1 MGCVNISTKEFKYL
15 AERNNLSINTLE
27 LLTHKYWLENKTED
41 YFPSDVYIQAQL
53 GKIPYEESSK
63 AVRDLW
69 ELKYKNP
76 QEYTSSEALEEA
88 RREALKY
95 FPEEAVT
102 YHKNFKDNFVMV
114 IRKPIAK
121 LSLNI
126 SDLTGKNKHSD
137 QEQAD
142 FDIILRSLS
151 KELGKSIPIKT
162 SEALAFSFP
171 LKSEYVGKLIYA
183 QSGTGKSII
192 ADNVDVFDSD
202 YLLGQILGVSTETA
216 GFFFKTLSAE
226 QKKVFEKQ
234 YRDLIRQKVAE
245 GKTVLTANASM
256 LEEADVVVYN
266 KSAEQTEKRT
276 NSSDRAINNRY
287 SALDYHKE
295 TLDQINQLRQ
305 SESNKEYI
313 ELDENSYLADYL
325 LSDSSTGRSADMDR
339 LEDSVQ
345 RTAYGQLGRSASTPT
360 NKQQIINSFLNEFG
374 INVNTLESYNGEL
387 PLFDALNRVINAQSA
402 EDITDG
408 VGYAIAFMM
417 QGDPEMQ
424 KIFVGSLGYEGDYKT
439 KLKKIPGTK
448 RDLTIGTV
456 LKGLQQERDDVIKN
470 VGKQIA
476 SELRQHFGEDISE
489 ITPNEDNKSIW
500 SIIRKFILKL
510 ALKLFVKAPKQSKA
524 RNQADINLFVSDII
538 EALGRKDFSRIKGPR
553 IKPGTTGL
561 AQTVN
566 VETALE
572 DNPFEAD
579 IIKKLGDNGIA
590 LAGSPSI
597 ALAGELYR
605 PSENPLHDI
614 DFETPDNTTK
624 EDLDSLL
631 PKIFGKGKV
640 AFVNSIKNDGLI
652 GMLTGNKEKGNA
664 TITYVT
670 FDRPFTTK
678 VINNYT
684 QEYYDEKGNLIGK
697 RYYKGGVQLDVYG
710 EVKGKL
716 LDFFTGPNTESAH
729 GFYKKQIGGKD
740 YLIANSNI
748 AFAAKVLWAR
758 PKDIWDYKNFRK
770 YTPDQI
776 SLNELQMS
784 IASPQTFTFKD
795 GTTVKA
801 PFKPNYQQ
809 VDALNAMDEFVKS
822 DRTSMTLS
830 GFAGTGKTS
839 IMEMLAQKMKKN
851 YKPVMFC
858 ASTNKAAAV
867 LKEKVSEAGF
877 DAQTLNKVF
886 GITVEVDSSRS
897 YNAKNLVNKLKDPN
911 IAPGTTVIID
921 EASMINEVNYNILN
935 KIAKEKGLK
944 IIYVG
949 DEAQLPPVNET
960 KISKVFRDN
969 KNEIKKL
976 TIVER
981 TDDNAILKE
990 ATNLRNGEQL
1000 SQESSFN
1007 DKGEGVAYIKH
1018 NNTNGIDAVINHFIP
1033 QLQIDPNSFRILAYT
1048 NAAVS
1053 NYNTKVR
1060 NLLGYND
1067 PVPRVGEP
1075 IMGYSNWGY
1084 TWTKKNGGTYKF
1096 INSEAYT
1103 VKTVGEPITKS
1114 KSLPDGTS
1122 VSMQAVPITLEN
1134 SLGELVRV
1142 DFMDIKNNEENRKA
1156 AFLLAKAKRDL
1167 HNKANKAG
1175 IYEAIA
1181 LREEANKIEKFLFV
1195 NDNIGEKIGNEYITY
1210 QSKVFDF
1217 GYAMTT
1223 HKSQGSTFTHVLVDD
1238 VDISKARFDKNQ
1250 TYASVF
1256 LEGIDNVVTDTSIQT
1271 GILGDIDLGIDEY
1284 DVTSASEQAQTTQ
1297 INSEDT
1303 NLRQQLEYVAVSR
1316 ATDTVTIISN
1326 NAKKEDSPLNHINE
1340 APTNSPVGN
1349 SIAASPKPVEQISSQ
1364 EMWRYM
1370 SAIQPLTKR
1379 SQVEYTPQGQK
1390 KQTYTVENGHIY
1402 NKEGEEIYP
1411 EGTVHKTHRNK
1422 IIANLA
1428 VKEGRAVV
1436 VTHPTSG
1443 ENYVVDNNQQI
1454 TSVKTGNIMQWD
1466 ANNGDRRRILAQAEI
1481 AFRERIRVTKESGSA
1496 ITQQLMDYLPLIG
1509 IDTHNREEM
1518 IQYLKEHGY
1527 DGVQEFISKKARTR
1541 FDLPFFFTPQGEI
1554 YGFATPKGN
1563 LYFDETVISP
1573 EHPIH
1578 EYTHLWDRVVA
1589 KNNPKLW
1596 KQGLTLM
1603 KKISLWQDIENDP
1616 NYGQKWKAMKGMTP
1630 QKLESLIAS
1639 EVHARLVGVNGE
1651 QILNNLSKQKDA
1663 KSIIGK
1669 LKQWLLDFWKDLKA
1683 TFSDWSEEDLNK
1695 LTLQDF
1701 TTMTVRDFADSF
1713 NPNAFS
1719 TNQNPVSGSTTV
1731 TPQTSFEYARNA
1743 NGKPNYE
1750 VSSRGDKRFSAMT
1763 ATFAPGTTL
1772 FGHDVSGRTIENVY
1786 QNGVKQGQW
1795 HVSVG
1800 NQKTGAPSSKEIIKG
1815 NTEDDSYYQGYLPL
1829 WQEWAR
1835 QNPQLIEEL
1844 RQKAQGK
1851 ILTDMFASTAVSQAR
1866 ALADILNQTQQTSVP
1881 ASYEGMIT
1889 PDANT
1894 IFVFGS
1900 NPEGR
1905 HGAGAAKVAKD
1916 RFRAVY
1922 GQGEGLQGNAYAL
1935 PTKDLRSKPLYSED
1949 GGKTPIVMYRGY
1961 ALKENRE
1968 AYNIEETI
1976 GKTAVDYDDTLKGS
1990 LYFTSSKEE
1999 AEDYA
2004 KSRTDKSPE
2013 PPTQENP
2020 QGRPINR
2027 HYTGDYAKVS
2037 KYYISPDAKVEHYK
2051 DINDYR
2057 KNGTNSNADVIVLDK
2072 GTMWA
2077 DNTEYIVKNP
2087 KVLVYDNM
2095 KRSISPEQITESI
2108 RKMYEVAK
2116 QNPTKQF
2123 KVAYTNG
2130 MNEATLNGYTGAEMI
2145 KMFKDA
2151 GPIPSNVIFNKEW
2164 TDHWNDDTFNAI
2176 NQDNNGSNNNQINYG
2191 NDFRRVQEAIRG
2203 NSKEGEGLSSVS
2215 KRDIGQ
2221 DARLRL
2227 AGVLRDEL
2235 RSQHST
2241 LLNRPRIDL
2250 TGKGNQ
2256 FTIRKEVNPQ
2266 LFHDIFEVTRF
2277 YTPNG
2282 ELVDLHDDY
2291 SNCKCYLSEDG
2302 TCGFA
2307 IEPDGNL
2314 ISVFSLGTTR
2324 GFLWAIKDFAI
2335 TEGATHL
2342 DAFTSNKQNLRSIY
2356 EKVFGAKVASS
2367 MDYNMEYDH
2376 DNIAVNHGNPEV
2388 VFMVMGEAAEGKV
2401 TEKHFNENQY
2411 TEAQEYQQS
2420 FLKDSSIEDEL
2431 IDTTGIF
2438 NTPSSSEVEV
2448 KDVMKPWRNDP
2459 SKENV
2464 SRRIYLKGH
2473 KDKGYFEVV
2482 KDFEQGCYSVHFKP
2496 EDSNNPNAFTKEEK
2510 EILFQAVA
2518 DTIPEGGKLSTWG
2531 ELSRGGIAGLN
2542 RFSKL
2547 GFEQTGERTVTMK
2560 DTGEEIVI
2568 PVYTKH
2574 PSTTQRISLPAYEYF
2589 NDLYEDTSVDAEWKI
2604 PLLEDL
2610 DRQLSTENTFEQN
2623 NNILKQMNKIMDA
2636 TDQESYYG
2644 SLTKAESEKVDKK
2657 LSNFEKLSQQVNN
2670 LYDSNILSASE
2681 ITHTAELIMNAVSD
2695 EVTRLQKEEGL
2706 VKKLFPS
2713 LETTLN
2719 FQNATRRQIIETVGI
2734 PRLLD
2739 RAKELFD
2746 IGVYDRDDIKLEQ
2759 EAEVI
2764 LDNWDAVISFGTKT
2778 FSMNEGFGIKMNYE
2792 NNNYETTNGV
2802 HLGTDDYNGQQDI
2815 DSLREL
2821 EGDDQEHWQ
2830 IEQRTLD
2837 ILENAT
2843 EQVRMAIHECYKMDR
2858 NGNPIMSKW
2867 GIKERVNPKE
2877 AITSILSWTQGAL
2890 SLQDM
2895 INKLSQKQE
2904 KNRWLSQLI
2913 SKLSDTT
2920 GNESTFQSQFFGV
2933 MCKSHQGY
2941 SIVMLENSKY
2951 AAIPVN
2957 NHPALSDIMET
2968 LVAKFRIKELPL
2980 FIHKG
2985 KEIINSDLLGSDKTT
3000 GKNNDFNL
3008 HQALTS
3014 LEIIRD
3020 SLNRGKELTGEMWE
3034 EAKDNILGVCKIIG
3048 YNVSEALLETV
3059 IDKGNTL
3066 SMTKSLGYI
3075 VNSLDKALEKQKE
3088 NINNPKA
3095 AIYDPFKFKGE
3106 NSIAGD
3112 IRNFLTPITNALDEI
3127 VPNVVY
3133 DDGKL
3138 YQAYVTPSYLTL
3150 LMEKFHWDDAKFN
3163 KFIQEEYG
3171 KSQWFK
3177 DKNGWR
3183 SDWIRRLATDPEAR
3197 KIFAHTVELN
3207 FNKRRYM
3214 RNMSDADY
3222 TMSVL
3227 THYWA
3232 EDAKK
3237 GESLVPAWFK
3247 MPMQS
3252 NKPSSEF
3259 IRFYSYRGS
3268 EYKTSIVE
3276 GIYDIFLQEISRID
3290 TVRKRN
3296 CTKDDPNAIKNFDT
3310 NGRRFCFLP
3319 FLNNYLEN
3327 SQADI
3332 AARTLLLNEDG
3343 TPSSNNS
3350 KLAKLI
3356 QKKAAAERSLTTEE
3370 ESELMTL
3377 TKEAIRN
3384 HMENRTKD
3392 ILSKWERDGIIEAAK
3407 NIKGIGTEKSII
3419 MENLENFIWND
3430 KFASMNILQLTIADL
3445 AAYKDAEDL
3454 QKRLAQLHAPGIR
3467 ANIYA
3472 TDFGNPEKGISAQRV
3487 SDGKYRTVILQ
3498 DFDNFVSNIIDNISE
3513 VFDRKIAE
3521 APENEK
3527 APLRALKESL
3537 VGEKGEFRK
3546 INVAD
3551 AQGYSSPSSYRKKA
3565 LMFGKWSKK
3574 AEDIYQKLKNGE
3586 YNFSELKEAFQPL
3599 KPFVYTQLHKDM
3611 GVSTAPIKNMPI
3623 PFQAKNSEYLLIM
3636 ADALLKGESLS
3647 RPNLLRAVYRVME
3660 DSELLN
3666 PTKGID
3672 TIQFESAIKSGLQG
3686 RINIHQFMNVPGGE
3700 EAAYTFMMNNIY
3712 LRDAEGN
3719 MTKEYNTQTFVH
3731 ETSYDS
3737 YCLQQEVP
3745 EHFKEHSQSHGSQ
3758 ERMIIPSDLPFYKD
3772 PNGDLSDP
3780 KNIVYYEWTDPDGT
3794 KRKVNGKEF
3803 RREYEETIANNIYLS
3818 IEALREELKL
3828 NSGSRKLQN
3837 IALSEI
3843 LQREILNSPRYGIDM
3858 FQACSIDK
3866 ETGEFKI
3873 PKGDP
3878 IQAKR
3883 IEQLINSIIKNRIN
3897 KQEIAGGP
3905 IVQVSNFGTSKQ
3917 LNIRFKARSGGLLM
3931 LKSEFKPTAK
3941 YKTYDEYKKA
3951 EQAGVAYYE
3960 VFIPIWANELFSKF
3974 ADKDGNIDITT
3985 LELIDP
3991 ELLEMVSYRIPT
4003 EDKYSIAPMRVAGFM
4018 PKEAGDAIMF
4028 PYELTSV
4035 DDSDFDVDKRY
4046 VMRKD
4051 ISIEARFM
4059 PKANE
4064 SMTDAEKE
4072 YIKQNKKTLVN
4083 QLINSIKLRGKT
4095 TSEEREAIV
4104 KDAENKATMAK
4115 EAAKRAHLHRLDV
4128 IDNRNSQA
4136 EDAISNAK
4144 YSKDKEKDFEI
4155 YDKKAD
4161 KLEKQYNKT
4170 VEKENQRY
4178 QIELDRI
4185 DADKDNTISKNITA
4199 LENKKVRNKIEEF
4212 LTIDRFMS
4220 ADSDDVLTREIRKAY
4235 LNYMFHTVQDTTGKT
4250 ANNNKIISMTLAV
4263 LTTEQVAPQLL
4274 NPGGFAAPKKMGYM
4288 VEAFKN
4294 SDKKWSELEKLST
4307 DELKKLSYK
4316 DKDLTWID
4324 TQVQFYKQNA
4334 AAASLIGVFA
4344 VNKVAHATLES
4355 NGLRIAIDELCGEH
4369 SFTIAGTRFGNRMEL
4384 DRRVD
4389 FLGNFIGK
4397 TLGSLVSASADA
4409 VKDPILN
4416 LMNIN
4421 MTTAGMLNAMLRL
4434 GMPFNDAA
4442 LFLSQNIIT
4451 EVLKEFNRKN
4461 LSGYEPIGNI
4471 IEKKLIDYR
4480 KEHNITEDSNINTED
4495 LTKEELIEGLKN
4507 TEHDETDY
4515 KVLVAF
4521 QKIKK
4526 IADAIRKP
4534 TFATRF
4540 NSISSA
4546 VGPLIIDNLILE
4558 HKMEQFTLGN
4568 SKSTNFYDAE
4578 GNPVEITNIFDEH
4591 PILAAFSEAVD
4602 IAKRLFMDMPTGS
4615 IGFRQ
4620 LLNRLPSSI
4629 ADRMYSDKKLLNDLS
4644 NFYQSYMLIETGLIN
4659 PDQLKRYIEN
4669 FPKWFVSQAFDKK
4682 YPDNVL
4688 IQNIRTTSSK
4698 KTDRTFLQIN
4708 LTGEDETKKDEY
4720 RSAWIDLHKK
4730 NPELSQMLFN
4740 YFFFRAGIGFSPKTG
4755 MALVPSYV
4763 KERLKSNVASKE
4775 IFYLDVYRNMPAME
4789 HKLDI
4794 IIDQFIRNNWNES
4807 KLVPKMNIKDTSY
4820 KVDLNQGILYV
4831 TEEKDLTDLKGI
4843 VYMRTRINNKTY
4855 LWKLLGEESDSTNAD
4870 KRVYRLITPLGDNA
4884 EYIEMNTKDIDKP
4897 MSDTTLDIEDNDAT
4911 ELEKKSPLETDAE
4924 ESKESNLSKQEQ
4936 VRNLTDFSQG
4946 IMSFWDTKGV
4956 QYNNEKINRQLES
4969 MKKSPERFGDLI
4981 TASFERLGI
4990 KLDKENAI
4998 KEFKKL
5004 C

>member
-1 MGCVNISTKEFKYL
+1 MGCVNISSKEFKYL

-126 SDLTGKNKHSD
+126 SDLTGKNKHSN

-162 SEALAFSFP
+162 P
-171 LKSEYVGKLIYA
+171 
-183 QSGTGKSII
+183 
-192 ADNVDVFDSD
+192 N
-202 YLLGQILGVSTETA
+202 
-216 GFFFKTLSAE
+216 
-226 QKKVFEKQ
+226 
-234 YRDLIRQKVAE
+234 
-245 GKTVLTANASM
+245 
-256 LEEADVVVYN
+256 
-266 KSAEQTEKRT
+266 QT
-276 NSSDRAINNRY
+276 S
-287 SALDYHKE
+287 LD
-295 TLDQINQLRQ
+295 
-305 SESNKEYI
+305 
-313 ELDENSYLADYL
+313 
-325 LSDSSTGRSADMDR
+325 
-339 LEDSVQ
+339 
-345 RTAYGQLGRSASTPT
+345 
-360 NKQQIINSFLNEFG
+360 
-374 INVNTLESYNGEL
+374 
-387 PLFDALNRVINAQSA
+387 
-402 EDITDG
+402 
-408 VGYAIAFMM
+408 
-417 QGDPEMQ
+417 
-424 KIFVGSLGYEGDYKT
+424 
-439 KLKKIPGTK
+439 
-448 RDLTIGTV
+448 
-456 LKGLQQERDDVIKN
+456 
-470 VGKQIA
+470 
-476 SELRQHFGEDISE
+476 
-489 ITPNEDNKSIW
+489 
-500 SIIRKFILKL
+500 
-510 ALKLFVKAPKQSKA
+510 
-524 RNQADINLFVSDII
+524 
-538 EALGRKDFSRIKGPR
+538 
-553 IKPGTTGL
+553 
-561 AQTVN
+561 
-566 VETALE
+566 
-572 DNPFEAD
+572 
-579 IIKKLGDNGIA
+579 
-590 LAGSPSI
+590 
-597 ALAGELYR
+597 
-605 PSENPLHDI
+605 
-614 DFETPDNTTK
+614 
-624 EDLDSLL
+624 
-631 PKIFGKGKV
+631 
-640 AFVNSIKNDGLI
+640 
-652 GMLTGNKEKGNA
+652 
-664 TITYVT
+664 
-670 FDRPFTTK
+670 
-678 VINNYT
+678 
-684 QEYYDEKGNLIGK
+684 
-697 RYYKGGVQLDVYG
+697 
-710 EVKGKL
+710 
-716 LDFFTGPNTESAH
+716 
-729 GFYKKQIGGKD
+729 
-740 YLIANSNI
+740 
-748 AFAAKVLWAR
+748 
-758 PKDIWDYKNFRK
+758 
-770 YTPDQI
+770 
-776 SLNELQMS
+776 ELQMS

-839 IMEMLAQKMKKN
+839 IMEMLAQKMRKN

-1007 DKGEGVAYIKH
+1007 NKGEGVAYIKH
-1018 NNTNGIDAVINHFIP
+1018 NNTNDIDAVINHFIP

-1142 DFMDIKNNEENRKA
+1142 DFMDIKSNEENRKA

-1167 HNKANKAG
+1167 HNKANKMG

-1250 TYASVF
+1250 AYASVF

-1271 GILGDIDLGIDEY
+1271 GVSGDIDLGIDEY
-1284 DVTSASEQAQTTQ
+1284 DVTSTSEQTQTPQ

-1326 NAKKEDSPLNHINE
+1326 NVKKEDSPLNHINE
-1340 APTNSPVGN
+1340 APANSSVES
-1349 SIAASPKPVEQISSQ
+1349 SITASPKSVEQMSSQ
-1364 EMWRYM
+1364 EVWRYV

-1422 IIANLA
+1422 ILANLA

-1436 VTHPTSG
+1436 ITHPTSG

-1466 ANNGDRRRILAQAEI
+1466 ANNGDRRRILTQAEQ
-1481 AFRERIRVTKESGSA
+1481 AFRERIKAIKESGSTL
-1496 ITQQLMDYLPLIG
+1496 TQQLMDYLPLIG

-1527 DGVQEFISKKARTR
+1527 DGVQEFIGRKARTQFEQQLMKAR
-1541 FDLPFFFTPQGEI
+1541 PDLATPAYNINGINFVKDPFSDDHIPSRMDAATAQKLQKEGIIKEGVFSQWALTDEGKAKSQITHPELDSVLDFLHSLEDNKENTAYIKTAIRWIANRSLTLPQDHTKAYQAFELARKKHIDLQKYNTLGELIAAPEMQPKEKEKKAFNPDTAKTFSNKRTVTTEGGRVFTVYDVENTDEGQREVCKALAAHYEMSPWCLSTFTATEEPTESAKHFWNRYDALPRKIAFENGKPVAFNSDSEQNRNYIENTSWEIEGVTFSGYSPESASVDLLDRVDSNFYTSNKTMYDLMTEQEKALIKNGFAELTPAGKIKLTEKGKNKIESETAKTKDREAWWDMEDTYPQDTLSDSIVSDPKATWQAAQEDLENERREHELELIDTYDADPDAFNQPNGQYYEGDLIDLPFFLTPQGEV
-1554 YGFATPKGN
+1554 YGFATPKGS
-1563 LYFDETVISP
+1563 LYFDKTAISP

-1596 KQGLTLM
+1596 KQGITLM

-1630 QKLESLIAS
+1630 KKLESLIAS

-1651 QILNNLSKQKDA
+1651 QILNNLSKQKGA
-1663 KSIIGK
+1663 KGIIGK

-1683 TFSDWSEEDLNK
+1683 TFSDWSQEDLDK

-1701 TTMTVRDFADSF
+1701 TMMTVRDFADGF

-1829 WQEWAR
+1829 WQEWAK

-1866 ALADILNQTQQTSVP
+1866 ALADILNQTQQPSVP

-1894 IFVFGS
+1894 VFVFGS
-1900 NPEGR
+1900 NPKGI
-1905 HGAGAAKVAKD
+1905 HG
-1916 RFRAVY
+1916 
-1922 GQGEGLQGNAYAL
+1922 
-1935 PTKDLRSKPLYSED
+1935 
-1949 GGKTPIVMYRGY
+1949 
-1961 ALKENRE
+1961 
-1968 AYNIEETI
+1968 
-1976 GKTAVDYDDTLKGS
+1976 
-1990 LYFTSSKEE
+1990 
-1999 AEDYA
+1999 
-2004 KSRTDKSPE
+2004 
-2013 PPTQENP
+2013 
-2020 QGRPINR
+2020 
-2027 HYTGDYAKVS
+2027 
-2037 KYYISPDAKVEHYK
+2037 
-2051 DINDYR
+2051 
-2057 KNGTNSNADVIVLDK
+2057 
-2072 GTMWA
+2072 
-2077 DNTEYIVKNP
+2077 
-2087 KVLVYDNM
+2087 
-2095 KRSISPEQITESI
+2095 
-2108 RKMYEVAK
+2108 
-2116 QNPTKQF
+2116 
-2123 KVAYTNG
+2123 
-2130 MNEATLNGYTGAEMI
+2130 TGA
-2145 KMFKDA
+2145 
-2151 GPIPSNVIFNKEW
+2151 
-2164 TDHWNDDTFNAI
+2164 
-2176 NQDNNGSNNNQINYG
+2176 
-2191 NDFRRVQEAIRG
+2191 
-2203 NSKEGEGLSSVS
+2203 
-2215 KRDIGQ
+2215 
-2221 DARLRL
+2221 
-2227 AGVLRDEL
+2227 
-2235 RSQHST
+2235 
-2241 LLNRPRIDL
+2241 
-2250 TGKGNQ
+2250 
-2256 FTIRKEVNPQ
+2256 
-2266 LFHDIFEVTRF
+2266 
-2277 YTPNG
+2277 
-2282 ELVDLHDDY
+2282 
-2291 SNCKCYLSEDG
+2291 
-2302 TCGFA
+2302 
-2307 IEPDGNL
+2307 
-2314 ISVFSLGTTR
+2314 
-2324 GFLWAIKDFAI
+2324 
-2335 TEGATHL
+2335 
-2342 DAFTSNKQNLRSIY
+2342 
-2356 EKVFGAKVASS
+2356 
-2367 MDYNMEYDH
+2367 
-2376 DNIAVNHGNPEV
+2376 
-2388 VFMVMGEAAEGKV
+2388 AAEGEV
-2401 TEKHFNENQY
+2401 TEKHFNESQY

-2420 FLKDSSIEDEL
+2420 FLKDSPIEHEL

-2448 KDVMKPWRNDP
+2448 KDVMKPWRNNP

-2482 KDFEQGCYSVHFKP
+2482 KDFEQGYYSVHFKP

-2574 PSTTQRISLPAYEYF
+2574 PSTTQRISLPGYEYF
-2589 NDLYEDTSVDAEWKI
+2589 NDLYKDTSVDAEWKI

-2610 DRQLSTENTFEQN
+2610 DRQLSTENTSEQN

-2636 TDQESYYG
+2636 TDRESYYG

-2706 VKKLFPS
+2706 AKKLFPS
-2713 LETTLN
+2713 LETTLD

-2746 IGVYDRDDIKLEQ
+2746 IGVYDMDDIKLEQ

-2792 NNNYETTNGV
+2792 NNSYETTNGI

-2895 INKLSQKQE
+2895 INKLSEKQE

-2941 SIVMLENSKY
+2941 SIVMLENGKY

-2968 LVAKFRIKELPL
+2968 LAAKFRIKELPL
-2980 FIHKG
+2980 FIHNG

-3000 GKNNDFNL
+3000 GKDNGFNL

-3014 LEIIRD
+3014 LEVIRD

-3095 AIYDPFKFKGE
+3095 VIYDPFKFKGE

-3310 NGRRFCFLP
+3310 NGRKFCFLP

-3327 SQADI
+3327 SQTDI

-3343 TPSSNNS
+3343 TPSNNNS

-3384 HMENRTKD
+3384 HMENRVKD
-3392 ILSKWERDGIIEAAK
+3392 ILNKWEKDGIVEAAK
-3407 NIKGIGTEKSII
+3407 SIKGIGTEKSII
-3419 MENLENFIWND
+3419 LENLENFIWND

-3472 TDFGNPEKGISAQRV
+3472 TDFGNPEKGIPAQRV

-3498 DFDNFVSNIIDNISE
+3498 DFDNFVSNIVDNISE

-3712 LRDAEGN
+3712 MRDAEGN

-3780 KNIVYYEWTDPDGT
+3780 NNIIYYEWADLDGT
-3794 KRKVNGKEF
+3794 KRKVNAKEF

-3843 LQREILNSPRYGIDM
+3843 LQREILDSPRYGTDM

-3931 LKSEFKPTAK
+3931 LKSEFKPNAK

-4083 QLINSIKLRGKT
+4083 QLIDSIKLRGKT
-4095 TSEEREAIV
+4095 TSKEREAIV

-4161 KLEKQYNKT
+4161 KLEKQYNKA

-4178 QIELDRI
+4178 QIELNRI

-4212 LTIDRFMS
+4212 LTIDRFMP
-4220 ADSDDVLTREIRKAY
+4220 ADSDDALTREIRKAY

-4263 LTTEQVAPQLL
+4263 LTTEQVASQLL

-4294 SDKKWSELEKLST
+4294 SDKKWSDLEKLST

-4355 NGLRIAIDELCGEH
+4355 SGLRIAIDELCGEH
-4369 SFTIAGTRFGNRMEL
+4369 PFTIAGTKFGNRMEL

-4389 FLGNFIGK
+4389 SLGNFIGK

-4461 LSGYEPIGNI
+4461 LSGYEPISNI

-4495 LTKEELIEGLKN
+4495 LTKEELIEGLRN

-4578 GNPVEITNIFDEH
+4578 GNPVEITDIFDEH

-4644 NFYQSYMLIETGLIN
+4644 NFYQSYMLIEAGLIN

-4763 KERLKSNVASKE
+4763 KERLKSNVANKE
-4775 IFYLDVYRNMPAME
+4775 ISYLDVYRNMPAME

-4807 KLVPKMNIKDTSY
+4807 KLVPKMNAKDTSY
-4820 KVDLNQGILYV
+4820 KVDLNQGMLYV

-4843 VYMRTRINNKTY
+4843 VYMRTKINNKTY
-4855 LWKLLGEESDSTNAD
+4855 LWKLLGEESDNTNAD

-4897 MSDTTLDIEDNDAT
+4897 MSDTTLDIEDNDVT

-4924 ESKESNLSKQEQ
+4924 ESKESNLPKQEQ